1 MLVIHESKFKDV
13 GGRWPAAGVHNEG
26 AGGDLW
32 PREASLPLQKVLAT
46 PSFQF
51 SLYSLSLAP
60 LHSLYPGSRSLKW
73 TLVSSTFRIA
83 TQIASGIE
91 LGAVDPFAG
100 VALMEEHIR
109 DANRFVTNV
118 CMFTLFQFYSAI
130 IQPCW
135 RSERA
140 QQLCGG
146 NSDGTGQIQESLQR
160 LGVISLN
167 RPSQHPGSLKCCQV
181 F

>member
-1 MLVIHESKFKDV
+1 MTSCWSPQWGSWRGPLTQRSKLTF
-13 GGRWPAAGVHNEG
+13 AEG
-26 AGGDLW
+26 LGH
-32 PREASLPLQKVLAT
+32 
-46 PSFQF
+46 SFI

-60 LHSLYPGSRSLKW
+60 LHILYPGSRSLKW

-118 CMFTLFQFYSAI
+118 CMFTLFQVYSAI

-167 RPSQHPGSLKCCQV
+167 RPSQHPGRLKCCPV
-181 F
+181 L

>member
-1 MLVIHESKFKDV
+1 MLVIHEPKFKDV

-46 PSFQF
+46 PSLHFINY
-51 SLYSLSLAP
+51 LLAP
-60 LHSLYPGSRSLKW
+60 LHNLYPGSRSLKW

-118 CMFTLFQFYSAI
+118 CMLSTLFQVYSAI
-130 IQPCW
+130 TQPCW
-135 RSERA
+135 RSERT

-181 F
+181 L